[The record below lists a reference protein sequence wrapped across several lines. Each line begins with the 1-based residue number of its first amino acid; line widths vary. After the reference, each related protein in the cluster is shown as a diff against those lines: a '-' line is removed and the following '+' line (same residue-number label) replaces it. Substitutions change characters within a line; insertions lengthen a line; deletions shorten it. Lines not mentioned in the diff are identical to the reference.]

1 MKVARWWLMTKWT
14 KYYSLTRNT
23 HRRATIDLEIVGDVT
38 SQKMNCYL
46 WLGNIIIIENES
58 EWSVAWSLSL
68 TYFES
73 SFHAKTDTNQW
84 NKGWNVRIEKTDA
97 SSYSS
102 LYCACVYSRSFSDN
116 IGNLNVRWRALLY
129 GGDVKVFI
137 SEYHILST
145 PYSVYESELALSYCF
160 RHAYVHQLKSE
171 QLLDLRE
178 VEVPMIYSCFSICLT
193 FDARASLRSILDR
206 WLAIWA
212 FHLFFFLH
220 IRYYFV

>member
-73 SFHAKTDTNQW
+73 SFHAKTDTKQW
-84 NKGWNVRIEKTDA
+84 IKGWNVRIGKIDV
-97 SSYSS
+97 SS
-102 LYCACVYSRSFSDN
+102 F
-116 IGNLNVRWRALLY
+116 IGLCIVHALL
-129 GGDVKVFI
+129 
-137 SEYHILST
+137 
-145 PYSVYESELALSYCF
+145 A
-160 RHAYVHQLKSE
+160 
-171 QLLDLRE
+171 
-178 VEVPMIYSCFSICLT
+178 
-193 FDARASLRSILDR
+193 
-206 WLAIWA
+206 
-212 FHLFFFLH
+212 
-220 IRYYFV
+220 